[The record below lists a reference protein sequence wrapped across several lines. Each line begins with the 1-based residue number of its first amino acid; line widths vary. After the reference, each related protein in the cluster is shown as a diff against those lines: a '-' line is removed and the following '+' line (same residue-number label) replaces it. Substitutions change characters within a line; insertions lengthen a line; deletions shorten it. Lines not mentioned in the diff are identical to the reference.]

1 MLPVRIFETTV
12 INPTIATTT
21 SAMIKEMGIETI
33 STIETILTMEIE
45 TILTMEIETIS
56 TMEITKSIT
65 TTITAIIIEDTATTE
80 MGISE
85 EITGVTMEDSTIQI
99 RTSEIMGKQIT
110 TSSALAAEASRMDMR
125 EIQGQGTAQ
134 PGGRFA
140 ITAGSA
146 IILVK
151 YASDDRNQQHSK
163 EAKTIRIAIIQI

>member
-1 MLPVRIFETTV
+1 MPDGITITEIMV

-33 STIETILTMEIE
+33 STIEVG

-56 TMEITKSIT
+56 TMEITKRIT

-80 MGISE
+80 MGILE
-85 EITGVTMEDSTIQI
+85 EITEVTMEDSTIRI
-99 RTSEIMGKQIT
+99 RVSEIMVKQIT
-110 TSSALAAEASRMDMR
+110 TSSAMGAEASRMDMK
-125 EIQGQGTAQ
+125 EIQGQGTVQ
-134 PGGRFA
+134 LGGRFA
-140 ITAGSA
+140 ITADSA

-151 YASDDRNQQHSK
+151 YASDDRIQQHSK

>member
-1 MLPVRIFETTV
+1 MPDGITITETMV

-33 STIETILTMEIE
+33 STIEIG

-56 TMEITKSIT
+56 TMEITKRIT

-80 MGISE
+80 MGILE
-85 EITGVTMEDSTIQI
+85 EITEVTMEDSTIRI
-99 RTSEIMGKQIT
+99 RASEIMVKQIT
-110 TSSALAAEASRMDMR
+110 TSSAMGAEASRMDMK
-125 EIQGQGTAQ
+125 EIQGQGTVQ
-134 PGGRFA
+134 LGGRFA
-140 ITAGSA
+140 ITADSA

-151 YASDDRNQQHSK
+151 YASDDRIQQHSK